1 MKDLAHDDEIAAL
14 LPSDS
19 SAPDIDIPNSS
30 RKDHLATP
38 EYFLP
43 IALFAALAMA
53 STAATAYFAYATI
66 LCNDPQS
73 CESTET
79 SKYAGFVAASTC
91 IANVLGMSAL
101 GRLQKLV
108 ISNRKR
114 GLLFWILCRSMSTV
128 MLLVGGE

>member
-1 MKDLAHDDEIAAL
+1 MKNLAHDNEIAAL
-14 LPSDS
+14 LPSGS
-19 SAPDIDIPNSS
+19 SAPDIDTPNSS
-30 RKDHLATP
+30 RKYHLTTP

-53 STAATAYFAYATI
+53 STAATAYFTYATI
-66 LCNDPQS
+66 LCNDPQN
-73 CESTET
+73 CGSTET
-79 SKYAGFVAASTC
+79 SKYAGLVAASTC

-101 GRLQKLV
+101 GSLQKLV

-114 GLLFWILCRSMSTV
+114 GLLLWMLCRSMSTV